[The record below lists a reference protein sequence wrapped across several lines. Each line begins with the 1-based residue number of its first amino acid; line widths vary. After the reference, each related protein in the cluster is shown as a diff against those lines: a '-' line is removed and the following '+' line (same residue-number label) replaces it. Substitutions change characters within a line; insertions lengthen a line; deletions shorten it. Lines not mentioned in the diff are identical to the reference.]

1 MSRWRTF
8 RLPLDGTI
16 AERPVRRIESFNCKY
31 SLLIRYRYV
40 FFIIIWLLLLF
51 GYYYYLVIIII
62 ISSSSITRQI
72 LSLVTYFGVLVNP
85 KNTIFT

>member
-1 MSRWRTF
+1 M
-8 RLPLDGTI
+8 
-16 AERPVRRIESFNCKY
+16 
-31 SLLIRYRYV
+31 
-40 FFIIIWLLLLF
+40 FFLLLF